1 MIPTVGFNMRKITKG
16 NVTMKLWDIG
26 GQPRFRSM
34 WERYCRGVNSI
45 VYDPQPPPLPLTC
58 FIYVSSSLLYYKSR
72 FVVDSADHEK
82 FEAARTELKNL
93 LDKPQLAGIPI
104 LILGN
109 KNDVQGSATVEDVIE
124 AL

>member
-1 MIPTVGFNMRKITKG
+1 
-16 NVTMKLWDIG
+16 
-26 GQPRFRSM
+26 
-34 WERYCRGVNSI
+34 
-45 VYDPQPPPLPLTC
+45 
-58 FIYVSSSLLYYKSR
+58 
-72 FVVDSADHEK
+72 VVDSADHEK

-104 LILGN
+104 LVLGN